1 MPTTPYASV
10 LLALNGGSAVAGTIE
25 ATAEDVIQ
33 CSTLSTV
40 GWKTSNLPTVW
51 QITTYPAGWVA
62 DAGWVLNAVTKA
74 YEYTVGGATGMLP
87 PPITM
92 PTALEVAGGLWGKW
106 KIRLLVNGGGGQLTD
121 WTAGI
126 SVLSQTGLEE
136 VAVLEGTEFDP
147 VRRWV
152 GALQRAQRIWDAAIA
167 GGVGGGVSLGA
178 GTPAVLT
185 ASAGAN
191 GALATAAPYDHRHQ
205 VQTAICVTIGAANSA
220 GSSASLAHA
229 DHVHDHGAL
238 LGGDRHALAV
248 AGVSHGFI
256 SATNQTKLE
265 GIAAGAQVVNWTNVR
280 AAVATAS
287 SDLPLNGQRITGLA
301 NGVGAQD
308 AATIAQL
315 SALANGLDLKT
326 EVRGASLA
334 NQPLSGALTEDGI
347 TYADGDRYGA
357 KDQTDQTQNGIWV
370 VDTAGAWARSTDA
383 DTDAEVTPG
392 MFFFVKEGTVNGKTG
407 WALMVAGP
415 ITVGVTNLVFTQI
428 FGPGTIVAGAGI
440 AQSGNTFNVGAGHGV
455 QVNAN
460 DIDVI
465 YGAVG
470 DLTTVNGGDT
480 ASAGAL
486 DKAARADHQHA
497 VSTAASS
504 ALVVTDGGA
513 AAEGS
518 ATSLLRSDAV
528 LVAETAAPVAVGEA
542 NAIGISTKFARH
554 NHVHDHGNLTGG
566 ARHALAVA
574 GVSHGFMSS
583 TDKTKLDGV
592 AASAAAAGSATPLPP
607 STTSSV
613 GVAAA
618 TSHEDHVHPWGTAA
632 TGLALYR
639 PQNATGD
646 GLTDVVRGQAAM
658 TGAYTG
664 GKQVLGGGDAGDSS
678 HKNGDTA
685 IVIGLAPTGGSSAA
699 LDICSADGGTSY
711 LSVTYSDSAS
721 KVTFSSAVKAQMSM
735 SLRHNSTL
743 SHAPFA
749 ETNGATVTMAE
760 GKSIRRRVTIAQ
772 NTTFA
777 NPTGFEDGTELI
789 LFVKQGGTG
798 SYTASWG
805 VNFTFPSPLSGTLV
819 GTAVND
825 VDVFRFLLEIDKWV
839 CVTHYNYA
847 G

>member
-205 VQTAICVTIGAANSA
+205 VQTAVCVTIGAANSA
-220 GSSASLAHA
+220 GSSASLARA

-248 AGVSHGFI
+248 AGVSHGFM
-256 SATNQTKLE
+256 SATNQTKLD
-265 GIAAGAQVVNWTNVR
+265 GIESGAQVTSFARVKT
-280 AAVATAS
+280 ALGLAS
-287 SDLPLNGQRITGLA
+287 SAVDFNAQKLTGVAAGSSATDAVNYSQLNAIA
-301 NGVGAQD
+301 NGMRLK
-308 AATIAQL
+308 AA
-315 SALANGLDLKT
+315 
-326 EVRGASLA
+326 VRGATTGNVS
-334 NQPLSGALTEDGI
+334 LSGSLTDDGV
-347 TYADGDRYGA
+347 TYATDDRILALY
-357 KDQTDQTQNGIWV
+357 QTSPIENGIYD
-370 VDTAGAWARSTDA
+370 VDTAGAWSRSADA
-383 DTDAEVTPG
+383 NEDSEIQPG
-392 MFFFVKEGTVNGKTG
+392 TMVFVLEGTANGNTG
-407 WALMVAGP
+407 WAILSDAA
-415 ITVGVTNLVFTQI
+415 ITVGVSNIVFTQV
-428 FGPGTIVAGAGI
+428 FGPGAYIAGAGLT
-440 AQSGNTFNVGAGHGV
+440 QSGNTFNVGAGAGI

-460 DIDVI
+460 DV
-465 YGAVG
+465 AVLYASSVT
-470 DLTTVNGGDT
+470 LTTVNGGDT
-480 ASAGAL
+480 ASAGSSDTTARGDHQHPVATAAASTIGTANTEGSSTSL
-486 DKAARADHQHA
+486 ARADH
-497 VSTAASS
+497 
-504 ALVVTDGGA
+504 G
-513 AAEGS
+513 
-518 ATSLLRSDAV
+518 
-528 LVAETAAPVAVGEA
+528 
-542 NAIGISTKFARH
+542 
-554 NHVHDHGNLTGG
+554 HDHGALLGG
-566 ARHALAVA
+566 DRHDVVIASGAN
-574 GVSHGFMSS
+574 GFMSGA
-583 TDKTKLDGV
+583 DKAKLDSV
-592 AASAAAAGSATPLPP
+592 AVNAAAAGSAIPYPP
-607 STTSSV
+607 NTSTAGAGS
-613 GVAAA
+613 AAA
-618 TSHEDHVHPWGTAA
+618 VSHEDHVHPWGTAA

-646 GLTDVVRGQAAM
+646 GLTDVVRGQAAK

-664 GKQVLGGGDAGDSS
+664 GKQVLGGGEAGDSS

-789 LFVKQGGTG
+789 LFVKQGGAG